1 MNRENELRGAER
13 VSVAAVHAYVR
24 SCFARRAVPRVSE
37 LAETLGVSRGTLIK
51 QVKNLKGTTPGAY
64 FKAAQL
70 TRAKRFLLRG
80 WSIER
85 AARAAG
91 YATKR
96 TFYRSFHE
104 ATGTTPAA
112 FRRSERNVI

>member
-1 MNRENELRGAER
+1 MDREKKRRGAGR
-13 VSVAAVHAYVR
+13 ISVAAVHAYVR
-24 SCFARRAVPRVSE
+24 SCFARQAVPRVSE

-51 QVKNLKGTTPGAY
+51 QVKKLKGTTPGAY
-64 FKAAQL
+64 LKAEQL
-70 TRAKRFLLRG
+70 NRAKRFLLRG

-85 AARAAG
+85 AARTAG

-96 TFYRSFHE
+96 TFYRSFQE

-112 FRRSERNVI
+112 FRKCERNVI

>member
-1 MNRENELRGAER
+1 MGGEKSRRGVAR
-13 VSVAAVHAYVR
+13 VSEAAVQAYVR
-24 SCFARRAVPRVSE
+24 SCFAQQAVPRVSE

-51 QVKNLKGTTPGAY
+51 QVKRLMGTTPGAY
-64 FKAAQL
+64 LKAEQL

-85 AARAAG
+85 AARTAG

-96 TFYRSFHE
+96 TFYRSFQE

-112 FRRSERNVI
+112 FRERERNVI

>member
-1 MNRENELRGAER
+1 M
-13 VSVAAVHAYVR
+13 
-24 SCFARRAVPRVSE
+24 
-37 LAETLGVSRGTLIK
+37 
-51 QVKNLKGTTPGAY
+51 GTTPGAY
-64 FKAAQL
+64 LKAEQL

-85 AARAAG
+85 AARTAG

-96 TFYRSFHE
+96 TFYRSFQE

-112 FRRSERNVI
+112 FRERERNVI